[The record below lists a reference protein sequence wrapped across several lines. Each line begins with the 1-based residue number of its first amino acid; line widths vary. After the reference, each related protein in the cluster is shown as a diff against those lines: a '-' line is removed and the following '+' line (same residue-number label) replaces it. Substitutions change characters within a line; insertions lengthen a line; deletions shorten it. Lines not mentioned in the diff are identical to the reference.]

1 MISRALLRTSPRPIG
16 RYASAIRPYHATVIA
31 RFPTT
36 GPSDSPAPGHSA
48 TASQH
53 GATPKGNTT
62 SPTASASQHNAPKDP
77 KQDAAEAEAAAPG
90 PEAMDG
96 QYGGGNLVE
105 GNYTKGSKQQKERA
119 EAAKQGEK

>member
-1 MISRALLRTSPRPIG
+1 MT
-16 RYASAIRPYHATVIA
+16 A
-31 RFPTT
+31 RMPTT

-48 TASQH
+48 TAAQH
-53 GATPKGNTT
+53 GSSERGNTT
-62 SPTASASQHNAPKDP
+62 SHTASASQHNAAKDP
-77 KQDAAEAEAAAPG
+77 NQDAAEAQEAAPG

-105 GNYTKGSKQQKERA
+105 GNYTKGSKEQKERA

>member
-1 MISRALLRTSPRPIG
+1 M
-16 RYASAIRPYHATVIA
+16 IA
-31 RFPTT
+31 RLPTT

-48 TASQH
+48 TAAQH
-53 GATPKGNTT
+53 GTSDRGNST
-62 SPTASASQHNAPKDP
+62 SHTASASQHNAPNDP
-77 KQDAAEAEAAAPG
+77 KQDAAEAASAAPG

-105 GNYTKGSKQQKERA
+105 GNYTKGSKEQKDRA